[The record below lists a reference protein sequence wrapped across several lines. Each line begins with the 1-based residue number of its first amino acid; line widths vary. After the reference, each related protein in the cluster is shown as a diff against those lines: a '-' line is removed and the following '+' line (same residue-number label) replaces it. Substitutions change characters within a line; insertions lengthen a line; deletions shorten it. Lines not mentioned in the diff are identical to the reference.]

1 MCASILVIKCLL
13 HEVFLKEMTQKG
25 IEEEKGLVDDII
37 EVHHRINR
45 SSDLDEVHDE
55 VWTAMTVS
63 HHCLHSWL
71 QDSL

>member
-1 MCASILVIKCLL
+1 
-13 HEVFLKEMTQKG
+13 MTQKG